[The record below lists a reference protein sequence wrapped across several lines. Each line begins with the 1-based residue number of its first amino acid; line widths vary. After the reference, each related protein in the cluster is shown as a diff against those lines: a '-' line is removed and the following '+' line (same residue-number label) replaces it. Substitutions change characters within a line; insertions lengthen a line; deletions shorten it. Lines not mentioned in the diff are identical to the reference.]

1 MCIDQMEYIR
11 QAVLHV
17 RQDRDSE
24 VRALLKTTT
33 EFVSGGLQLASAVW
47 GQDVAGVLSAI
58 KGLKKTA
65 SDFAASQ
72 PKPW

>member
-1 MCIDQMEYIR
+1 MEYIR
-11 QAVLHV
+11 QAVLHI
-17 RQDRDSE
+17 RRDRDSE
-24 VRALLKTTT
+24 VRELLKTTT

-47 GQDVAGVLSAI
+47 SKDVAGVLSAI

-65 SDFAASQ
+65 SDFVASQ